1 MRTITNRTSACV
13 RRMYIDLLTGEVSVT
28 YKDGSIY
35 DYSSVSRRAIL
46 NLMLNKNMS
55 LGFWL
60 NKNLRNNKRVVC
72 EAMPYWSAD

>member
-1 MRTITNRTSACV
+1 
-13 RRMYIDLLTGEVSVT
+13 
-28 YKDGSIY
+28 
-35 DYSSVSRRAIL
+35 
-46 NLMLNKNMS
+46 MLNKNMS